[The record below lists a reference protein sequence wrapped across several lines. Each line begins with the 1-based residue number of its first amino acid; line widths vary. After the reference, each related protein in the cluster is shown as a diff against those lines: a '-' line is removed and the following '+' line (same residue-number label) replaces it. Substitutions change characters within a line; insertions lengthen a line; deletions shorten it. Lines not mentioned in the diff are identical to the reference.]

1 MSNTNDLSKELAYM
15 VSNTDFCKMLG
26 ESATEK
32 VIKYSDLE
40 KYNDI
45 NQVIPESKGYR
56 IILVETKN
64 STGHYC
70 CLLKYNDRIFE
81 WYDSYGMKPDQ
92 EFEFISPKMQ
102 EILDEKIHILS
113 FMLNKLKKE
122 GGNYFYNKVKFQEMR
137 PNINTCGRWC
147 CFRIFCFMKHNMD
160 LGHFQTFM
168 ETAKNKYQLP
178 YDVLVCKFTVALN

>member
-1 MSNTNDLSKELAYM
+1 MSNSNDLSKELAYM

-64 STGHYC
+64 STGHNCVVY
-70 CLLKYNDRIFE
+70 
-81 WYDSYGMKPDQ
+81 
-92 EFEFISPKMQ
+92 
-102 EILDEKIHILS
+102 
-113 FMLNKLKKE
+113 
-122 GGNYFYNKVKFQEMR
+122 
-137 PNINTCGRWC
+137 
-147 CFRIFCFMKHNMD
+147 
-160 LGHFQTFM
+160 
-168 ETAKNKYQLP
+168 
-178 YDVLVCKFTVALN
+178 

>member
-1 MSNTNDLSKELAYM
+1 
-15 VSNTDFCKMLG
+15 MLG

-45 NQVIPESKGYR
+45 NQVIPESKDYR
-56 IILVETKN
+56 IILVETKQ

-81 WYDSYGMKPDQ
+81 WFDSYSMKPDQ

-147 CFRIFCFMKHNMD
+147 AFRIFCFMKHNMD